1 MKIILYK
8 TNKAFDKIMDSEGR
22 LSFNPVLLFV
32 SCQTLA
38 EFSSVS
44 GADFI
49 CELAVL
55 KTSKGLEQR
64 LACRTCIENF
74 NPLSSFYFYYYYYY
88 ILDTYLFSMKE
99 KRKDL
104 GGWGREKI
112 WEEMGLGIILR
123 LYCMKKIYLQL
134 TKV

>member
-44 GADFI
+44 GADFM

-55 KTSKGLEQR
+55 KTRKGLEQR

-74 NPLSSFYFYYYYYY
+74 NPLSSFYFLLLSLLYFR
-88 ILDTYLFSMKE
+88 YLFVFYE
-99 KRKDL
+99 RKKKGFGWMGKGENL
-104 GGWGREKI
+104 GGDGDGNHTQDYI
-112 WEEMGLGIILR
+112 
-123 LYCMKKIYLQL
+123 
-134 TKV
+134 V